1 VSETLLAHS
10 SGQKGPKRFDELRD
24 EEGLIRPHWHS
35 FAKTL
40 SGLSPEEFARRRASA
55 GAMVRDNGVTYNV
68 YDETAGQTRPWQLD
82 IVPFILS
89 AADWRDI
96 EAAVIQRALLADAL
110 LADIYGEQ
118 RLIAEGH
125 VPPHLIYGHPQFLRP
140 LHGTSPSGGVHVHL
154 YSADLARAPDGSWRV
169 MSSRA
174 DAPSG
179 LGYALENRL
188 VVSQTFPD
196 SFGDMRVARLAS
208 FFNAYRENILSL
220 GQSRRDRAV
229 LLTPGPYN
237 ESYFEHV
244 YLAHYLGLTLVEG
257 DDLVVRDAQ
266 VFLKTLTGLE
276 RVAAIFRRVDS
287 DFCDPLEFRG
297 DSALGVP
304 GLVEVARAGG
314 VVLANALGGGVIE
327 SPALDA
333 YLPAV
338 SQALLGEE
346 LKFPD
351 IATIWCGTE
360 WGRKAALARLST
372 GVLRGA
378 FDARPLFSRGSTA
391 QLGSE
396 MSADER
402 SLVEAR
408 IATRG
413 ETLVVQDIAP
423 LGVAPV
429 YDGGAFGARP
439 VSLRVFATWTPQG
452 YMVMPGGLT
461 RVAADETVGALSM
474 QSGASSKDAWVLSEA
489 PVDKFSLLS
498 NQGRSVEIKRH
509 GESAPSRAMDNLFW
523 LGRYAERTESL
534 VRILRAV
541 TARLGDAPEAALEL
555 NRKLLVPF
563 AESAETPA
571 ALDKIIDEA
580 ALAGELQTL
589 IYGRRRNRGLQRLLS
604 RVETTA
610 WSVRDRLSADTWRT
624 IHALTNK
631 DWAEKD
637 GLPDEGQSFNAPDAR
652 FYLDSLVR
660 RAAALSGLSAENMT
674 RGPNWLF
681 MDLGRRIERASHLA
695 WLVRQTVYAADAQ
708 ENDHIRTVLEI
719 ADSAM
724 TYRSRYL
731 GVFQIVPFV
740 DLLLLDDANPRS
752 AAFQLA
758 TIENHLRELP
768 RITLAQR
775 SDLPGAIASEIRKI
789 VANAHPA
796 RLSVCEHGER
806 ASLGELTDTIRAD
819 MGMLSDALA
828 DAYFQHASRRRTGG
842 ARRGAI

>member
-1 VSETLLAHS
+1 VSETSYVQPSYHGNA
-10 SGQKGPKRFDELRD
+10 RFDELREQD
-24 EEGLIRPHWHS
+24 GSIRPHWRV

-40 SGLSPEEFARRRASA
+40 TGLSPEEFAKRRASA
-55 GAMVRDNGVTYNV
+55 GVMVRDNGITYNV

-89 AADWRDI
+89 ASDWRNI
-96 EAAVIQRALLADAL
+96 ETAVVQRARLADAL

-118 RLIAEGH
+118 KLIRKGDL
-125 VPPHLIYGHPQFLRP
+125 PPHLIYGHPQFLRP
-140 LHGTSPSGGVHVHL
+140 LAGTKPPGGVHVHL
-154 YSADLARAPDGSWRV
+154 YSADLARAPDGSWRIT
-169 MSSRA
+169 SSRA
-174 DAPSG
+174 DAPGG

-208 FFNAYRENILSL
+208 FFNAYRENIYGLV
-220 GQSRRDRAV
+220 QSRRDRAV

-257 DDLVVRDAQ
+257 DDLVVRDAE

-276 RVAAIFRRVDS
+276 RVGAIFRRVDS
-287 DFCDPLEFRG
+287 DYCDPLEFRG

-304 GLVEVARAGG
+304 GLVEAARAGG
-314 VVLANALGGGVIE
+314 VVVANALGGGVIE
-327 SPALDA
+327 SPALEA
-333 YLPAV
+333 YLPVLAKT
-338 SQALLGEE
+338 LLGED

-372 GVLRGA
+372 GMLRNA
-378 FDARPLFSRGSTA
+378 FDARPLFSRNSTA
-391 QLGSE
+391 KLGSD
-396 MSADER
+396 MSAEER
-402 SLVEAR
+402 AAAEAR
-408 IATRG
+408 IARRG

-429 YDGGAFGARP
+429 YEGGKFGARP
-439 VSLRVFATWTPQG
+439 VSLRVFAAWTPSG
-452 YMVMPGGLT
+452 WIVMPGGLT
-461 RVAADETVGALSM
+461 RVAADDTVRALSM
-474 QSGASSKDAWVLSEA
+474 QSGASSKDAWVLSDA
-489 PVDKFSLLS
+489 PVDNFSLLG
-498 NQGRSVEIKRH
+498 NQGRNVEIKRH
-509 GESAPSRAMDNLFW
+509 GEAAPSRAMDNLFW

-541 TARLGDAPEAALEL
+541 AERLGEAPLAALEL
-555 NRKLLVPF
+555 NKKLLVPF
-563 AESAETPA
+563 AESTDPPPQPPE
-571 ALDKIIDEA
+571 DIDDEA
-580 ALAGELQTL
+580 VLAQELQIL
-589 IYGRRRNRGLQRLLS
+589 IYGMRRTRGLQRLLGK
-604 RVETTA
+604 VESTA
-610 WSVRDRLSADTWRT
+610 WSVRDRLSLDTWRT
-624 IHALTNK
+624 IHALTDK
-631 DWAEKD
+631 ERM
-637 GLPDEGQSFNAPDAR
+637 PDESMAFDAAGAR
-652 FYLDSLVR
+652 YYLDALVR

-695 WLVRQTVYAADAQ
+695 WLVHQTVYAA
-708 ENDHIRTVLEI
+708 EEHETDHMRIVLEI

-740 DLLLLDDANPRS
+740 DLLLLDEANPRS

-758 TIENHLRELP
+758 AIENNLRELP

-775 SDLPGAIASEIRKI
+775 SDVPGLIASEVRSLA
-789 VANAHPA
+789 ANAHPT
-796 RLSVCEHGER
+796 RLAVCVNGKR
-806 ASLGELTDTIRAD
+806 PALGELTDTIRSD
-819 MGMLSDALA
+819 VGMLSDAIA
-828 DAYFQHASRRRTGG
+828 DAYFQHASRSRTG
-842 ARRGAI
+842 AASRSAV